1 MMTHAERVTLFGV
14 GLSARRWNKLLPLSI
29 SQCLRGKIRA
39 YKQGASHQM
48 HKDLIGLISAMM
60 PGFSKGQR
68 LIARYTVEHY
78 DKAAFMTAA
87 KLGQAVGVSESTVVR
102 FASELGFEGYPQFQN
117 ALQELIRNRLTNV
130 QRLEITGEQI
140 GGGDVLE
147 RVMSADIDKIRRTL
161 EETSRQDF
169 AGAVETIL
177 NAKNIYILGIRSSLS
192 IATFLSYYFN
202 HIFDNVRLVSASST
216 SDVFEQLINIK
227 PDDAFIGIS
236 FPRYSQRAIVAMKFA
251 KEQGAKT
258 IAITDSSVSPL
269 SESADHRLFA
279 RSDMWS
285 FVDSLVAPLSLV
297 NALIVAVGMR
307 RKEDVINSYETLER
321 IWDYYDVYVKSGE
334 VDSYK

>member
-1 MMTHAERVTLFGV
+1 M
-14 GLSARRWNKLLPLSI
+14 
-29 SQCLRGKIRA
+29 Q
-39 YKQGASHQM
+39 
-48 HKDLIGLISAMM
+48 KDLIGLISSMM
-60 PGFSKGQR
+60 PGFSKGQK

-102 FASELGFEGYPQFQN
+102 FASELGFDGYPQFQS

-140 GGGDVLE
+140 GGGDILE
-147 RVMSADIDKIRRTL
+147 RVLTADIDKIRRTL
-161 EETSRQDF
+161 EEASRHDF
-169 AGAVETIL
+169 AEAVEAIL
-177 NAKNIYILGIRSSLS
+177 GARNIYILGIRSALSL
-192 IATFLSYYFN
+192 ATFLNYYFN
-202 HIFDNVRLVSASST
+202 HIFENVKLISASST
-216 SDVFEQLINIK
+216 SDVFEQLIKIK
-227 PDDAFIGIS
+227 SEDVFIGLS
-236 FPRYSQRAIVAMKFA
+236 FPRYSQRTIVAVKFA

-269 SESADHRLFA
+269 AESADHCLFA

-307 RKEDVINSYETLER
+307 RKEAVSSSYEALER
-321 IWDYYDVYVKSGE
+321 IWDHYDVYAKASDIDGI
-334 VDSYK
+334 